1 MRTCEPLFRPLS
13 THIAEHSRLY
23 DSSNDSPILA
33 SGYSPNFL
41 DKAAIPEHSLCNTLG
56 IQTPQ
61 YSPTLVPHQ
70 YAVTSSNVDRIPLGV
85 TILHT
90 PGHTPD
96 EVAVYDEAEMMLYV
110 GDSLYEYE
118 PIIFPSEGSIVTWFS
133 SVDYLISF
141 VEEKNAKLPTSTR
154 NSSAPMEVLI
164 NSGHRTTL
172 QPALEVLVSAK
183 AFMEDVVAGREMEKT
198 RGWGRGE
205 EIVTYEQVGDRFSL
219 RCPERLL
226 QEARNRNKGKA
237 DHAFISHE
245 L

>member
-1 MRTCEPLFRPLS
+1 M
-13 THIAEHSRLY
+13 
-23 DSSNDSPILA
+23 
-33 SGYSPNFL
+33 
-41 DKAAIPEHSLCNTLG
+41 
-56 IQTPQ
+56 
-61 YSPTLVPHQ
+61 
-70 YAVTSSNVDRIPLGV
+70 

-141 VEEKNAKLPTSTR
+141 VEDKNTEVPTSTR

-172 QPALEVLVSAK
+172 QPALEVLVSAR
-183 AFMEDVVAGREMEKT
+183 AFMEDVVAGREKEKT
-198 RGWGRGE
+198 RGWERGE

-237 DHAFISHE
+237 DLAFISHE